1 MAEGADENQLI
12 SSIGSASL
20 IGRVGGTSGDLWG
33 YKLVRNEKGD
43 VVIGANGLPERGE
56 EIEYVGCVY
65 PGWKAGFY
73 NEFTYKNVKFSFLID
88 GQMGGKIYS
97 QSHHK
102 MTEQGKLK
110 HTLNGRLPG
119 TEYYIGADDSR
130 LTSNPDLTQL
140 GGIYMVAP
148 GVVKNSDGGYSPNEK
163 LITVESYYKEY
174 YRIAN
179 VEANTFDA
187 SFLKLREVRLEYNL
201 PKKILSRSPFTNAS
215 IAFYGR
221 ICFASQTS
229 HCSILKRQHLTE
241 VLSLRE

>member
-1 MAEGADENQLI
+1 M
-12 SSIGSASL
+12 
-20 IGRVGGTSGDLWG
+20 
-33 YKLVRNEKGD
+33 
-43 VVIGANGLPERGE
+43 GE

-187 SFLKLREVRLEYNL
+187 SFLKLREVRLEYSL

-221 ICFASQTS
+221 NLLCITDFPLFDPEAAALNGS
-229 HCSILKRQHLTE
+229 SITPGIETGSLPSTRTLG
-241 VLSLRE
+241 VNINLSF